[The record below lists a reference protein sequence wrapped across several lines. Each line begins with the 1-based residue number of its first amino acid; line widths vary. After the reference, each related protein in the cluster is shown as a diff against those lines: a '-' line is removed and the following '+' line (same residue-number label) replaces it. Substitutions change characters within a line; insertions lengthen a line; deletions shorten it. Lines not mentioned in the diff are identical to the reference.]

1 MPSAGIEPAIPAN
14 KRLKTYALDSA
25 ATVIGD
31 YCSLGFFYD
40 AVSAVEVIWRQRDAV
55 IRF

>member
-1 MPSAGIEPAIPAN
+1 
-14 KRLKTYALDSA
+14 
-25 ATVIGD
+25 VIDD